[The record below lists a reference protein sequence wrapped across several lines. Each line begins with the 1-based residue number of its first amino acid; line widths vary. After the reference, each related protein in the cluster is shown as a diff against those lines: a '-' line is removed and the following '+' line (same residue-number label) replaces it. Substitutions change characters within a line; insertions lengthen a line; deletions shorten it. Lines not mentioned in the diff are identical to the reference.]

1 MMQQLNL
8 FLAVIATAVLIF
20 YFTWSSQGK
29 EIRRFVTTPEPP
41 ISSNVCVVSLNDT
54 RKFEESEEPIIY
66 FITPTYPRRE
76 QVAELTR
83 LAQTLM
89 HVSNLFWIVADD
101 NHICNPMVMQLLPR
115 FGIPFTHLASPMPEM
130 YRKASVV
137 PRGVANRRAALSWI
151 RGNIKT
157 GVLYFGD
164 DDNTFDL
171 RLFEEIRNTKRVSM
185 FPVGLIGDYGVSSPI
200 VKEGK
205 IIGFYDSWPA
215 KRKFPVDMAGFAVNI
230 EFLLKYPNATMPFK
244 AGYEEDMF
252 LRSLGITL
260 DEIEPKAD
268 DCTEVLVW
276 HTQTN
281 KKPKPVLRIE
291 SAIDTSLKQLLQEV
305 SFLGMGTVSTTNGS
319 RKEVILTKLLRKRKP
334 IFRSKSV
341 PFNWSGPNLEKYF
354 EINYQTVRLPTALPR
369 KTTYAKHKP
378 RENDAAV

>member
-1 MMQQLNL
+1 MMMQQLNL

-41 ISSNVCVVSLNDT
+41 IHSNVCVVSPNDT
-54 RKFEESEEPIIY
+54 RKFEEIEQPIIY
-66 FITPTYPRRE
+66 FVTPTYPRRE

-89 HVSNLFWIVADD
+89 HVPSLYWIVADD
-101 NHICNPMVMQLLPR
+101 NPICNPMVMQLLPR
-115 FGIPFTHLASPMPEM
+115 FGIPFTHLASPMPEV

-157 GVLYFGD
+157 GVMYFGD

-205 IIGFYDSWPA
+205 VIGFYDSWPA

-230 EFLLKYPNATMPFK
+230 EVLLKFPNATMPFK

-260 DEIEPKAD
+260 EEIEPKAD

-281 KKPKPVLRIE
+281 KKTKPVLRIE

-305 SFLGMGTVSTTNGS
+305 SFLGMGSVSNTNGT
-319 RKEVILTKLLRKRKP
+319 RKEVIVTKLSKKRKP
-334 IFRSKSV
+334 KYRAMTI
-341 PFNWSGPNLEKYF
+341 PFNWSDQNLDKF
-354 EINYQTVRLPTALPR
+354 FDINTQTIRLPISTPLPS
-369 KTTYAKHKP
+369 KATSKK
-378 RENDAAV
+378 